1 MFINKQIA
9 TLLLVSASVAA
20 IVGTVDAASTTATTD
35 TDGNKLNHRRNRP
48 LRGIIGRD
56 VDSSSAA
63 QVGGTQVDIDS
74 ILVENAKFWDRAL
87 MGGGGSL
94 GGSKKKKSSKKKA
107 GGKGKGK
114 GKKAGGKRDGDGN
127 NDGPDIDRRVGSN
140 DAGQHNKKEGQTE
153 DAAPETET
161 FSPPPADA

>member
-20 IVGTVDAASTTATTD
+20 IVGSVDAASTTTTTEAAAD
-35 TDGNKLNHRRNRP
+35 TDGNNLNRRRNRP
-48 LRGIIGRD
+48 LRGIVGNG
-56 VDSSSAA
+56 A

-74 ILVENAKFWDRAL
+74 ILIENAKFWDRAL